1 MDKAKQF
8 KQWMS
13 ERMGHSWQL
22 QLAKEAIIE
31 LEAQIEFKIK
41 ECQELAQA
49 CNRYKGSEK
58 DSNQKFDKLANSA
71 NFMRYVI
78 HEKGL
83 HDWADEPRKR
93 MEAILYDEND
103 KLIID

>member
-8 KQWMS
+8 KDWMS

-22 QLAKEAIIE
+22 QLAREAIIE

-49 CNRYKGSEK
+49 CNRYK
-58 DSNQKFDKLANSA
+58 NQLSTKKVTVLTDLRDAIQPDGLINSDA
-71 NFMRYVI
+71 GTKTI
-78 HEKGL
+78 Q
-83 HDWADEPRKR
+83 
-93 MEAILYDEND
+93 AITCAIDAIIDLEND
-103 KLIID
+103 